1 MSWKLHSSNLTW
13 KVSYPIKNC
22 PAVFARCGLLH
33 KLLNKFSCPGLGG
46 PMEFVPRNS
55 SSWSFSRPDSFL
67 LPWFPSVPVS
77 FLTIKLPEDSTNSV
91 LASFRSDRSKTHK
104 LKKHGS
110 QTLENDSTFASNEIP
125 KIETN
130 NKPATSFDIQNTN
143 MIKSK
148 SGIPK
153 VIQNFQWNEQLLYA

>member
-1 MSWKLHSSNLTW
+1 MPWSWR
-13 KVSYPIKNC
+13 SYGICTP
-22 PAVFARCGLLH
+22 
-33 KLLNKFSCPGLGG
+33 
-46 PMEFVPRNS
+46 EFEQLE
-55 SSWSFSRPDSFL
+55 FL
-67 LPWFPSVPVS
+67 KTRQFPSVPVS